1 VLACLTLSAFTGAV
15 AGLLLVGRI
24 GSAQPS
30 AAGDMLLNGI
40 AAVVLGGTSL
50 FGGEGGVKNT
60 LVGLLIFGTVADGF
74 PIVSL
79 DRDID
84 SPDVPLVRLDNRG
97 GARQATAHLLEL
109 GHRAIAHVTGP
120 QRLELSRERLAGYT
134 GALKSAGV
142 AYDRLVIESDFT
154 ELGGY
159 DSVRAL
165 LASGV
170 EFSAL
175 FCGNDLMAVG
185 AMNALLESGHAVPA
199 DVSVMGFDDL
209 PLASYTTPR
218 LTTLHQPAA
227 ELGEQAAALLID
239 VIRGRRRAAK
249 AGDVVLN
256 ARLVERASTGPPR
269 SAGRK
274 RR

>member
-1 VLACLTLSAFTGAV
+1 
-15 AGLLLVGRI
+15 
-24 GSAQPS
+24 
-30 AAGDMLLNGI
+30 
-40 AAVVLGGTSL
+40 
-50 FGGEGGVKNT
+50 
-60 LVGLLIFGTVADGF
+60 
-74 PIVSL
+74 
-79 DRDID
+79 
-84 SPDVPLVRLDNRG
+84 VPLVRLDNRG

-185 AMNALLESGHAVPA
+185 AMNALLEERTCGARRCLRH
-199 DVSVMGFDDL
+199 
-209 PLASYTTPR
+209 R
-218 LTTLHQPAA
+218 
-227 ELGEQAAALLID
+227 
-239 VIRGRRRAAK
+239 IR
-249 AGDVVLN
+249 
-256 ARLVERASTGPPR
+256 R
-269 SAGRK
+269 SATRVVHDPSADDAAPAGGRAG
-274 RR
+274 